1 MPITKNSFSHNTNF
15 EIEGV
20 DVTFLTVDFI
30 NDVSAETG
38 DLSAGGTTC
47 GLEMVRATIQQYA
60 NILAEGPLADTDSS
74 QKTYVIRTDALGT
87 LISAGTLQAAIRALN
102 GNGKITATI
111 SSATVTGTKLG
122 ILTAA
127 AVAL

>member
-38 DLSAGGTTC
+38 DLSAGGATC
-47 GLEMVRATIQQYA
+47 GLELVRATIQQYA
-60 NILAEGPLADTDSS
+60 NILAEGPLTDSDT

-122 ILTAA
+122 ILAA
-127 AVAL
+127 AAIAL

>member
-60 NILAEGPLADTDSS
+60 NILAEGPLTDSDT

-87 LISAGTLQAAIRALN
+87 LLSAGTLQAAIRALN

-122 ILTAA
+122 ILAA
-127 AVAL
+127 AAIAL

>member
-60 NILAEGPLADTDSS
+60 NILAEGPLADTDT

-102 GNGKITATI
+102 GNGKVTATI

-122 ILTAA
+122 ILAA
-127 AVAL
+127 AAIAL

>member
-60 NILAEGPLADTDSS
+60 NILAEGPLTDTDT

-102 GNGKITATI
+102 GNGKVTATI

-127 AVAL
+127 AIAL

>member
-30 NDVSAETG
+30 NDMSAETG
-38 DLSAGGTTC
+38 DLSAGGATC
-47 GLEMVRATIQQYA
+47 GLELVRATIQQYA
-60 NILAEGPLADTDSS
+60 NILAEGPLSDTDT

-87 LISAGTLQAAIRALN
+87 LISANTLRDAIRALN

>member
-30 NDVSAETG
+30 NDMSAETG
-38 DLSAGGTTC
+38 DLSAGGATC
-47 GLEMVRATIQQYA
+47 GLELVRATIQQYA
-60 NILAEGPLADTDSS
+60 NILAEGPLADTDT

-102 GNGKITATI
+102 GNGKVTATI

-122 ILTAA
+122 ILTGAA
-127 AVAL
+127 IAL

>member
-30 NDVSAETG
+30 NDMSAETG

-60 NILAEGPLADTDSS
+60 NILAEGPLTDSDT

-87 LISAGTLQAAIRALN
+87 LISANTLQSAIRALN

-122 ILTAA
+122 ILAA
-127 AVAL
+127 AAIAL

>member
-38 DLSAGGTTC
+38 DLSAGGATC

-60 NILAEGPLADTDSS
+60 NILAEGPLTDTDT

-87 LISAGTLQAAIRALN
+87 LISANTLRDAIRALN
-102 GNGKITATI
+102 GNGKVTATI

-122 ILTAA
+122 ILTASA
-127 AVAL
+127 IAL

>member
-38 DLSAGGTTC
+38 DLSAGGATC

-60 NILAEGPLADTDSS
+60 NILAEGPLTDSDT

-102 GNGKITATI
+102 GNGKISATI

-127 AVAL
+127 VVS

>member
-60 NILAEGPLADTDSS
+60 NILAEGPLTDTDT

-87 LISAGTLQAAIRALN
+87 LLSAGTLQAAIRALN

>member
-60 NILAEGPLADTDSS
+60 NILAEGPLSDSDT

>member
-1 MPITKNSFSHNTNF
+1 MPITKNSFLHNTNF

-30 NDVSAETG
+30 NDMSAETG
-38 DLSAGGTTC
+38 DLSAGGATC

-60 NILAEGPLADTDSS
+60 NILAEGPLTDSDT

-87 LISAGTLQAAIRALN
+87 LISANTLQAAIRALN
-102 GNGKITATI
+102 GNGKVTATI

-127 AVAL
+127 AIAL

>member
-30 NDVSAETG
+30 NDMSAETG
-38 DLSAGGTTC
+38 DLSAGGATC

-60 NILAEGPLADTDSS
+60 NILAEGPLSDTDT

-87 LISAGTLQAAIRALN
+87 LLSAGTLQAAIRALN
-102 GNGKITATI
+102 GNGKVTATI

-127 AVAL
+127 AIAL

>member
-47 GLEMVRATIQQYA
+47 GLELVRATIQQYA
-60 NILAEGPLADTDSS
+60 NISAEGPLTDSDT

-102 GNGKITATI
+102 GNGKISATI

-127 AVAL
+127 VVS

>member
-30 NDVSAETG
+30 NDMSAETG
-38 DLSAGGTTC
+38 DLSAGGATC
-47 GLEMVRATIQQYA
+47 GLELVRATIQQYA
-60 NILAEGPLADTDSS
+60 NILAEGPLTDTDT

-87 LISAGTLQAAIRALN
+87 LISANTLRDAIRALN
-102 GNGKITATI
+102 GNGKVTATI

-127 AVAL
+127 AIAL

>member
-38 DLSAGGTTC
+38 DLSAGGATC
-47 GLEMVRATIQQYA
+47 GLELVRATIQQYA
-60 NILAEGPLADTDSS
+60 NILAEGPLTDTDT

-102 GNGKITATI
+102 GNGKISATI

-127 AVAL
+127 VVS

>member
-1 MPITKNSFSHNTNF
+1 MPITKNSFLHNTNF

-30 NDVSAETG
+30 NDMSAETG
-38 DLSAGGTTC
+38 DLSAGGATC

-60 NILAEGPLADTDSS
+60 NILAEGPLTDSS
-74 QKTYVIRTDALGT
+74 TQKTYILRTDALGT
-87 LISAGTLQAAIRALN
+87 LISADTFRDAIRALN
-102 GNGKITATI
+102 GNGKVTATI

-127 AVAL
+127 AIAL

>member
-30 NDVSAETG
+30 NDMSAETG

-60 NILAEGPLADTDSS
+60 NILAEGPLSDSDT

-102 GNGKITATI
+102 GNGKVTATI

-127 AVAL
+127 AIAL

>member
-30 NDVSAETG
+30 NDMSAETG
-38 DLSAGGTTC
+38 DLSAGGATC
-47 GLEMVRATIQQYA
+47 GLELVRATIQQYA
-60 NILAEGPLADTDSS
+60 NILAEGPLADTDT

>member
-1 MPITKNSFSHNTNF
+1 MPITKNSFLHNTNF

-30 NDVSAETG
+30 NDMSAETG
-38 DLSAGGTTC
+38 DLSAGGATC
-47 GLEMVRATIQQYA
+47 GLELVRATIQQYA
-60 NILAEGPLADTDSS
+60 NILAEGPLTDTDT

-87 LISAGTLQAAIRALN
+87 LISADTLRDAIRALN
-102 GNGKITATI
+102 GNGKVTATI

-127 AVAL
+127 AIAL

>member
-60 NILAEGPLADTDSS
+60 NILAEGPLTDTDT

-122 ILTAA
+122 ILAA
-127 AVAL
+127 AAIAL

>member
-30 NDVSAETG
+30 NDMSAETG
-38 DLSAGGTTC
+38 DLSAGGATC
-47 GLEMVRATIQQYA
+47 GLELVRATIQQYA
-60 NILAEGPLADTDSS
+60 NILAEGPLADTDT

-127 AVAL
+127 AIAL

>member
-60 NILAEGPLADTDSS
+60 NILAEGPLTDSDT

>member
-38 DLSAGGTTC
+38 DLSAGGATC
-47 GLEMVRATIQQYA
+47 GLELVRATIQQYA
-60 NILAEGPLADTDSS
+60 NILAEGPLTDSDT

-102 GNGKITATI
+102 GNGKVTATI

-122 ILTAA
+122 ILAA
-127 AVAL
+127 AAIAL